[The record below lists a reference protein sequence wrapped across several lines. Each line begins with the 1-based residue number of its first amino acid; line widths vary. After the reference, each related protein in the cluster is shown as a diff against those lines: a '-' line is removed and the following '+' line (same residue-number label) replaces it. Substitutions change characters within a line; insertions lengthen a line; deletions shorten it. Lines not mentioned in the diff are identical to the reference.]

1 MKKESLVS
9 SHDVNLEPRKPSNP
23 PLIRV
28 AFVCV
33 HNSCRSQIAEA
44 LGKHF
49 ASDVFE
55 SYSGGTVVKEHINQD
70 AVRLLKQTHGID
82 MEVTQKSKLVFDM
95 PKVDIKVSMGCD
107 VVCPSVSSLY
117 QEDWNLTDPSEK
129 SDAEFITTIQQI
141 EQNILEL
148 KRKILSREIPNLFNP
163 EKR

>member
-1 MKKESLVS
+1 MKKDSYVASL
-9 SHDVNLEPRKPSNP
+9 DVNLESKKPSIS

-82 MEVTQKSKLVFDM
+82 MELTQKSKLVFDM
-95 PKVDIKVSMGCD
+95 PKVDILVSMGCD
-107 VVCPSVSSLY
+107 VVCPSVSSRY
-117 QEDWNLTDPSEK
+117 EEDWNLTDPSGK
-129 SDAEFITTIQQI
+129 SDAEFITTIHQI
-141 EQNILEL
+141 ERNVLEL
-148 KRKILSREIPNLFNP
+148 KRKILSHEIPNLSNP
-163 EKR
+163 AKR